1 MKKIV
6 SVLLIALMALCL
18 LSSCGKTEKKAENV
32 NVSVL
37 NGTTGFGMAY
47 LMEQNASS
55 ASSNKYTF
63 SVETDASVITSALI
77 KGDIDIAALPTNAA
91 ANVYTKT
98 NGGVQIIAVNT
109 LGVLYVV
116 ENGTSIKSVKDLE
129 GKTVYCPAQNPKFIL
144 EYILTKNNVNAT
156 IDTTYAAPADLRTA
170 VAAGKVEIAVL
181 PEPMVTIA
189 KSANSSLNVALDLTQ
204 EWNKTEEENSL
215 VQGCVVV
222 RTEFAKEYP
231 DSVSLFLDEY
241 KKSIEYVNENPE
253 GAAELIAKYNIF
265 ANQNVA
271 KAAIPKCNIAFLEG
285 NEMKNAMSAFL
296 EAMYSVNPASVGG
309 ALPNDDFYYSR

>member
-1 MKKIV
+1 MKKII
-6 SVLLIALMALCL
+6 SVLLIALMTLCMV
-18 LSSCGKTEKKAENV
+18 SSCGKTEKKADNV

-47 LMEQNASS
+47 LMEQNANS

-63 SVETDASVITSALI
+63 SIEADASVITSSLI
-77 KGDIDIAALPTNAA
+77 KGDVDIAALPTNAA
-91 ANVYTKT
+91 ANVYNKTK
-98 NGGVQIIAVNT
+98 GAIQIIAINT

-116 ENGTSIKSVKDLE
+116 ENGTSVKSIKDLE
-129 GKTVYCPAQNPKFIL
+129 GKTIYCPAQNPAFIL
-144 EYILTKNNVNAT
+144 EYILKKNNVNAT

-170 VAAGKVEIAVL
+170 VAAGNVDIAVL

-189 KSANSSLNVALDLTQ
+189 KSANQSLSVALDLTE
-204 EWNKTEEENSL
+204 EWNKTEASNSL

-231 DSVSLFLDEY
+231 DSVSMFLDEY

-253 GAAELIAKYNIF
+253 GAAELIAKYDIF

-271 KAAIPKCNIAFLEG
+271 KVAIPKCNIAFLEG
-285 NEMKNAMSAFL
+285 VEMKNAMKAFL
-296 EAMYSVNPASVGG
+296 NAMYSVNSASIGE